1 MQATFKI
8 QAEELNDQLIL
19 QIKKI
24 FEGRPVTIY
33 ISTEMDETE
42 YLRAYPTNIGKYGF
56 GTGDKF
62 HPWRI

>member
-33 ISTEMDETE
+33 I
-42 YLRAYPTNIGKYGF
+42 
-56 GTGDKF
+56 
-62 HPWRI
+62 